1 MNEALG
7 ALKYCLSWSPQ
18 WKRWS
23 GITPFPSVFTFKKD
37 PYRIDFC
44 VLILSKLLEL
54 KMSVKDITWLLFQ

>member
-23 GITPFPSVFTFKKD
+23 GITPFPSVFTFKKEN
-37 PYRIDFC
+37 PEF
-44 VLILSKLLEL
+44 VSPGVALILKKFILAS
-54 KMSVKDITWLLFQ
+54 SF